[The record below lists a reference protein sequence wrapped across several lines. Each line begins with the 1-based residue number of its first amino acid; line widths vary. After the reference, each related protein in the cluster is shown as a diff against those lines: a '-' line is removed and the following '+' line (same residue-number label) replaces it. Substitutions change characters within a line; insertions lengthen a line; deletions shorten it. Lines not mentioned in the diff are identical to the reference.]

1 MCVFWWVGRT
11 LLIPFSLLVYFETC
25 VLFRFSS
32 DFGLER
38 RFGLLLV
45 RFCRIT
51 LIRIYMYSKEGL
63 SIIEMVDFSLR

>member
-1 MCVFWWVGRT
+1 MCVFWWVVRT
-11 LLIPFSLLVYFETC
+11 LLIPFPLLVRFETC

-38 RFGLLLV
+38 RFGLLSV
-45 RFCRIT
+45 RICRIT
-51 LIRIYMYSKEGL
+51 LIYMYSKEEL